1 MRLKLLCSW
10 SMLSLLWAANLSSA
24 GAGSPLVN
32 AARKSDTATVRAL
45 LKKGID
51 VNIRD
56 IDGTTALYWAAYES
70 DSEIAELLIRAGAD
84 VKAAN
89 RYGVAPLY
97 LACVN
102 GNAGLSEMLLKA
114 GADPNS
120 AGADGETMLMTASR
134 TGKQEAVMALLAHG
148 ANANA
153 KESRRGQTALMWAA
167 AEGHAEVVKALVE
180 HGADIHARANGGF
193 TPFLFAVREGQ
204 IGAVR
209 ALLATGADVNETLP
223 SAASVR
229 RRATGG
235 DVPDSAEAA
244 AGPSALV
251 VAVGNAHYELAS
263 VLLDAGANPN
273 AAAQGWTALHQLTWV
288 RKPGVGTKDPAP
300 QGSGKMVC
308 IEITKRLVAHGANVN
323 ARMTKRGNAGVT
335 DLNMIG
341 ATPFLMAARAGDAEF
356 MRLLA
361 QLGANPLLPN
371 ADNTPPLTVAA
382 GVGTRSPGED
392 AGTESEA
399 LEAVKVA
406 LELGGN
412 LDAVDNNGETAM
424 HGAAYKF
431 LPSVVRFLA
440 EKGANIQV
448 WNKPNKSGYTPLKI
462 AAEGFKRETN
472 MKTSPV
478 TAAAIRE
485 VMNGAAAAG
494 AGQAK

>member
-1 MRLKLLCSW
+1 MRLKLLWGW
-10 SMLSLLWAANLSSA
+10 SMLSLLWAANLSAA
-24 GAGSPLVN
+24 GAGLPLVE

-45 LKKGID
+45 LKKGVD
-51 VNIRD
+51 VNVRD
-56 IDGTTALYWAAYES
+56 LDGTTALYWAAYENN
-70 DSEIAELLIRAGAD
+70 SETAELLIRAGAD

-97 LACVN
+97 LASVN
-102 GNAGLSEMLLKA
+102 GSAVLIEMLLKA
-114 GADPNS
+114 GADAN
-120 AGADGETMLMTASR
+120 AVGADGETMLMTASR
-134 TGKQEAVMALLAHG
+134 TGKPEAVKALLAHG
-148 ANANA
+148 ANPNA

-167 AEGHAEVVKALVE
+167 AEGHAEVVKALAE
-180 HGADIHARANGGF
+180 GGADIRARANGGF
-193 TPFLFAVREGQ
+193 TPYLFAVREGH
-204 IGAVR
+204 IDAVR
-209 ALLATGADVNETLP
+209 ALLAAGADINESLP
-223 SAASVR
+223 GANAR
-229 RRATGG
+229 RRATG
-235 DVPDSAEAA
+235 VVAAPNSAEAA
-244 AGPSALV
+244 GGPSALV
-251 VAVGNAHYELAS
+251 VAVANAHFELAS
-263 VLLDAGANPN
+263 VLLDASADPN

-288 RKPGVGTKDPAP
+288 RKPGEGTNDPAP
-300 QGSGKMVC
+300 QGSGKMDS

-335 DLNMIG
+335 DLNMMG

-361 QLGANPLLPN
+361 QLGADPLLPN
-371 ADNTPPLTVAA
+371 SDNTPPLTVAA

-392 AGTESEA
+392 AGTETEA
-399 LEAVKVA
+399 LEAVKAA

-440 EKGANIQV
+440 EKGARIEV
-448 WNKPNKSGYTPLKI
+448 WNKPNKLGYTPLKI

-485 VMNGAAAAG
+485 VMNAAG
-494 AGQAK
+494 QTR

>member
-1 MRLKLLCSW
+1 MRLKLLFGW
-10 SMLSLLWAANLSSA
+10 SMLSLLWAVNLSAA
-24 GAGSPLVN
+24 GLPLVD
-32 AARKSDTATVRAL
+32 AARKSDRATVRAL
-45 LKKGID
+45 LKKGVD
-51 VNIRD
+51 VNVRD
-56 IDGTTALYWAAYES
+56 IDGTTALYWTAYEN
-70 DSEIAELLIRAGAD
+70 DSETAGLLIRAGAD

-89 RYGVAPLY
+89 RYGVAPLF

-102 GNAGLSEMLLKA
+102 GNAVLIEMLLKA
-114 GADPNS
+114 GADPNT

-134 TGKQEAVMALLAHG
+134 TGKPEAVKALLAHG

-180 HGADIHARANGGF
+180 RGADIHARANGGF
-193 TPFLFAVREGQ
+193 TPFLFAVREGH
-204 IGAVR
+204 IDAVR
-209 ALLATGADVNETLP
+209 ALLAAGADVNETLP

-235 DVPDSAEAA
+235 AA
-244 AGPSALV
+244 APLETEGGPSALV
-251 VAVGNAHYELAS
+251 VAVGNAHYELAA

-288 RKPGVGTKDPAP
+288 RKPGEGTNDPAP
-300 QGSGKMVC
+300 QGSGKMDS
-308 IEITKRLVAHGANVN
+308 IEIIKRLVAHGANVN

-341 ATPFLMAARAGDAEF
+341 ATPFLMAARAGDAEL

-361 QLGANPLLPN
+361 KLGADPLLPN
-371 ADNTPPLTVAA
+371 SDNTPPLTIAA

-440 EKGANIQV
+440 EKGARIEV
-448 WNKPNKSGYTPLKI
+448 WNKPNKLGYTPLKI

-472 MKTSPV
+472 MKTSPM

-485 VMNGAAAAG
+485 VMNGAATGTA
-494 AGQAK
+494 QTK

>member
-1 MRLKLLCSW
+1 MRLKVLCGW
-10 SMLSLLWAANLSSA
+10 SMLFLLWAANLSAA
-24 GAGSPLVN
+24 GAGSPLVD

-45 LKKGID
+45 LKKGVD

-56 IDGTTALYWAAYES
+56 IDGTTALYWAAYENN
-70 DSEIAELLIRAGAD
+70 SETAELLIRAGAD

-102 GNAGLSEMLLKA
+102 GNAGVIEMLLKA

-134 TGKQEAVMALLAHG
+134 TGKPEAVKALLAHG

-288 RKPGVGTKDPAP
+288 RKPGEGTNDPAP
-300 QGSGKMVC
+300 QGSGKMDS

-440 EKGANIQV
+440 EKGARIEV
-448 WNKPNKSGYTPLKI
+448 WNKPNKLGYTPLKI

>member
-1 MRLKLLCSW
+1 MRLKLLCGW
-10 SMLSLLWAANLSSA
+10 SMLFLLWAANLSAA
-24 GAGSPLVN
+24 GAGSPLVD

-45 LKKGID
+45 LKKGVD

-56 IDGTTALYWAAYES
+56 IDGTTALYWAAYENN
-70 DSEIAELLIRAGAD
+70 SETSELLIRAGAD

-102 GNAGLSEMLLKA
+102 GNAGLIEMLLKA

-209 ALLATGADVNETLP
+209 ALLAAGADVNQTLP
-223 SAASVR
+223 SAANR
-229 RRATGG
+229 RRAAGG
-235 DVPDSAEAA
+235 AVPDSAEPA

-288 RKPGVGTKDPAP
+288 RKPGEGTNDPAP
-300 QGSGKMVC
+300 QGSGKMDS

-361 QLGANPLLPN
+361 QLGADPLLPN

-412 LDAVDNNGETAM
+412 LNAVDNNGETAM

-431 LPSVVRFLA
+431 LPSVVQLLA
-440 EKGANIQV
+440 EKGARIEV

-485 VMNGAAAAG
+485 VMKAAG
-494 AGQAK
+494 ADVGQTK

>member
-1 MRLKLLCSW
+1 MRLKLLCGS
-10 SMLSLLWAANLSSA
+10 SLLSLLLAANLSAA
-24 GAGSPLVN
+24 GAGLPLVD
-32 AARKSDTATVRAL
+32 AAKKSDAATVRDL
-45 LKKGID
+45 LKKGVD

-56 IDGTTALYWAAYES
+56 IDGTTALFWAAYENN
-70 DSEIAELLIRAGAD
+70 SETAELLIRAGAD

-102 GNAGLSEMLLKA
+102 GNAVLIEMLLKA
-114 GADPNS
+114 GADPN
-120 AGADGETMLMTASR
+120 AVGADGETMLMTASR
-134 TGKQEAVMALLAHG
+134 TGKPDGVKALLTHG
-148 ANANA
+148 ANPNA

-167 AEGHAEVVKALVE
+167 AEGHAEAVKVLVE
-180 HGADIHARANGGF
+180 GGADMRARASGGF
-193 TPFLFAVREGQ
+193 TPLLFAVREGH

-209 ALLATGADVNETLP
+209 ALIAGGADVNETLP
-223 SAASVR
+223 GANAR
-229 RRATGG
+229 RRATG
-235 DVPDSAEAA
+235 VVATATAPDTTG
-244 AGPSALV
+244 GPSALV

-263 VLLDAGANPN
+263 VLLDAGADPN

-288 RKPGVGTKDPAP
+288 RKPGEGTNDPAP
-300 QGSGKMVC
+300 QGSGKMDS
-308 IEITKRLVAHGANVN
+308 IEITRRLVAHGANVN

-361 QLGANPLLPN
+361 QLGADPLLPN
-371 ADNTPPLTVAA
+371 SDNTPPLTIAA

-399 LEAVKVA
+399 LEAVKAA
-406 LELGGN
+406 LELGGDLN
-412 LDAVDNNGETAM
+412 AVDNNGETAM

-440 EKGANIQV
+440 EKGAKIEV
-448 WNKPNKSGYTPLKI
+448 WNKPNKLGYTPLKI

-472 MKTSPV
+472 MKTSPA
-478 TAAAIRE
+478 TAEAIRE
-485 VMNGAAAAG
+485 VMAAAG
-494 AGQAK
+494 QTK

>member
-1 MRLKLLCSW
+1 MRLKLLCGW
-10 SMLSLLWAANLSSA
+10 SMLFLLWAANLSAA
-24 GAGSPLVN
+24 GAGSPLVD

-45 LKKGID
+45 LKKGVD

-56 IDGTTALYWAAYES
+56 IDGTTALYWAAYENN
-70 DSEIAELLIRAGAD
+70 SETAELLIRAGAD

-102 GNAGLSEMLLKA
+102 GNAGLIEMLLKA

-209 ALLATGADVNETLP
+209 ALLAAGADVNQTLP
-223 SAASVR
+223 SAANR
-229 RRATGG
+229 RRAAGG
-235 DVPDSAEAA
+235 AVPDSAEAA

-288 RKPGVGTKDPAP
+288 RKPGEGTNDPAP
-300 QGSGKMVC
+300 QGSGKMDS

-361 QLGANPLLPN
+361 QLGADPLLPN

-412 LDAVDNNGETAM
+412 LNAVDNNGETAM

-440 EKGANIQV
+440 EKGARIEV
-448 WNKPNKSGYTPLKI
+448 WNKTNKSGYTPLKI

-485 VMNGAAAAG
+485 VMKAAG
-494 AGQAK
+494 ADVGQTK

>member
-102 GNAGLSEMLLKA
+102 GNAVLIEMLLKA

-134 TGKQEAVMALLAHG
+134 TGKPEAVKALLAHG

-209 ALLATGADVNETLP
+209 ALLAAGADVNETLP

-251 VAVGNAHYELAS
+251 VAVGKAHYELAS

-288 RKPGVGTKDPAP
+288 RKPGEGTNDPAP
-300 QGSGKMVC
+300 QGSGKMDS

-361 QLGANPLLPN
+361 QLGADPLLPN

-440 EKGANIQV
+440 EKGARIEV
-448 WNKPNKSGYTPLKI
+448 WNKPNKLGYTPLKI

>member
-1 MRLKLLCSW
+1 MRLKVLCGW
-10 SMLSLLWAANLSSA
+10 SMLFLLWAANLSAA
-24 GAGSPLVN
+24 GAGSPLVD

-45 LKKGID
+45 LKKGVD

-56 IDGTTALYWAAYES
+56 IDGTTALYWAAYENN
-70 DSEIAELLIRAGAD
+70 SETAELLIRAGAD

-102 GNAGLSEMLLKA
+102 GNAGVIEMLLKA

-134 TGKQEAVMALLAHG
+134 TGKPEAVMALLAHG

-209 ALLATGADVNETLP
+209 ALLAAGADVNETLP

-288 RKPGVGTKDPAP
+288 RKPGEGTNDPAP
-300 QGSGKMVC
+300 QGSGKMDS

-361 QLGANPLLPN
+361 QLGADPLLPN

-412 LDAVDNNGETAM
+412 LNAVDNNGETAM

-431 LPSVVRFLA
+431 LPSVVRLLA
-440 EKGANIQV
+440 EKGARIEV

-485 VMNGAAAAG
+485 VMKAAG
-494 AGQAK
+494 AEVGQTK